1 MGLRIATNVSSLAT
15 QRAMSTTSRDTERAL
30 KQLATGNRF
39 VDVSEG
45 AADFAIGEHIR
56 AQSKGMQAAKNN
68 ADAALSFL
76 QVAEGG
82 LNEQNNLLIR
92 MRELAIQAASDTY
105 SDDERGM
112 ADLEYQQLTKEVDRI
127 ANSTSYGS
135 QKVLA
140 GQDKEYQFQVGAY
153 KGDDNVIKYNSNTN
167 TTVSAMNLDGLD
179 VQSQDN
185 ALDTLEKI
193 DSALTTIG
201 KARASFGAIQSRM
214 NSVINSTEDQVL
226 ALETARSRI
235 QDVDVAQAY
244 SNVQK
249 GQILQQYQIAA
260 LTEANKSTGNVI
272 RLIG

>member
-167 TTVSAMNLDGLD
+167 TTVSAMELDGLD
-179 VQSQDN
+179 VQTQDN